1 MDGLHSFMS
10 SAATARSG
18 AGIHEAASPEGALE
32 RARRVAVKLRAGTRR
47 IEEQRE
53 LPPDLLEAMHEARL
67 FRLLLPKS
75 LGGDEIDL
83 PTFVQVTETIAAAD
97 ASAAWCLGQGSGCSM
112 TASFLKPDI
121 AQRLFGPR
129 NAVLA
134 WGAGVQGTAI
144 AVDGGYRVSGQW
156 SFASGSRHA
165 TMLGAHCKI
174 VEADGQARMNAAGK
188 QADCTALFSRAKAK
202 VRDVWDVMG
211 LRGTGSDTYEV
222 ADLFVAADETL
233 DRESLDKV
241 VVKSALYRLPT
252 TIIYAGGFGG
262 VMLGVVR
269 GTLGD
274 LRTLALAKTQRGA
287 SSSMRESQVF
297 QSDLAK
303 MEARYRAARALLHMT
318 VSEVW
323 NDVNAGKALTLDHRI
338 NVRLA
343 ATHAI
348 NEGVDIVAEAYR
360 AAGSSA
366 IFREFPFEQRLR
378 DAHSVSQQVQGR
390 PTHYMTVGRHLLD
403 LPPDSMMFI

>member
-1 MDGLHSFMS
+1 MS
-10 SAATARSG
+10 STPVSSTFVSTHAPQSGTSPATS
-18 AGIHEAASPEGALE
+18 EGPLE
-32 RARRVAVKLRAGTRR
+32 RARAVAEKLRAGTRR
-47 IEEQRE
+47 IEDERE
-53 LPPDLLEAMHEARL
+53 LPPDLLEAMHAARL
-67 FRLLLPKS
+67 FRLLLPKAV
-75 LGGDEIDL
+75 GGDEIDL

-112 TASFLKPDI
+112 TASFLKPDV

-134 WGAGVQGTAI
+134 WGAGVQGTATT
-144 AVDGGYRVSGQW
+144 VDGGYRVSGQW

-174 VEADGQARMNAAGK
+174 VEANGKPRLSGTGK
-188 QADCTALFSRAKAK
+188 QADCTAIFPRAKAK

-233 DRESLDKV
+233 DRESMDKV
-241 VVKSALYRLPT
+241 VVKSSLYRLPT

-269 GTLGD
+269 GTLAD
-274 LRTLALAKTQRGA
+274 LRTLAMAKTQRGA

-303 MEARYRAARALLHMT
+303 MEARFRAARALLHTT
-318 VSEVW
+318 VSSVW
-323 NDVNAGKALTLDHRI
+323 NDVAAGKALTLDHRI
-338 NVRLA
+338 DIRLA
-343 ATHAI
+343 STHAI

-360 AAGSSA
+360 AAGSNA
-366 IFREFPFEQRLR
+366 IFRNLPFEQRLR

-403 LPPDSMMFI
+403 LAPDTMMFI